1 MEKFPFERLQNIMK
15 IEGWSQNDVAELG
28 ETSKQSVSRYVNNK
42 RDLDFDFVFNI
53 QTKTG
58 YSSIWILK
66 GIGPMKVP
74 VELRMPEI
82 EQKFFEKIDQER
94 AVLRK
99 LDKFPNSL
107 EFLERV
113 GNLKLLEFEQLK
125 TYLERMFP

>member
-1 MEKFPFERLQNIMK
+1 MK